1 MRALV
6 MGGTEFI
13 SLHLVQSLL
22 ARGHEV
28 AVFNRGRR
36 GERLPAGVE
45 TIAGDRKDHASLRE
59 RLGGHRVDGVFD
71 VTYAPTLGEDVTAL
85 LDALPGRPHAIFVS
99 TARVYDHALP
109 IPYSE
114 ETPRGFYWGDYARHK
129 IAGEDVLFD
138 RHRQHGQPVSIVRPT
153 HVMGPLNTRNNETF
167 FMDRL
172 WRGRP
177 VLIPGHGGWL
187 RQFGHVEDL
196 AEGMAAM
203 LGDPRAYGQAY
214 NVMGD
219 EIISQVGFV
228 ELIAE
233 VMGKPVTLRYVDP
246 ALLKAADKPGPVF
259 GQNLVY
265 DCHAVHTAHKLRMEL
280 GIRPRYTLA
289 SGLHHTWKWYQ
300 ASGLL
305 ERPID
310 FTFEDQLLAKLGA

>member
-1 MRALV
+1 

-13 SLHLVQSLL
+13 SRHLVESLL
-22 ARGHEV
+22 RRHHEV
-28 AVFNRGRR
+28 TVFNRGRR
-36 GERLPAGVE
+36 GGALPAGVRA
-45 TIAGDRKDHASLRE
+45 IVGDRKDHAALPGL
-59 RLGGHRVDGVFD
+59 LGGEAYDAVVD

-129 IAGEDVLFD
+129 IAGEDVLFE
-138 RHRQHGQPVSIVRPT
+138 RHRQRGQPVSIVRPT

-167 FMDRL
+167 FMDRI

-196 AEGMAAM
+196 AEAMAAM

-246 ALLKAADKPGPVF
+246 ALWKAADKPGPVF

-265 DCHAVHTAHKLRMEL
+265 DCHAVHTAHKVRMEL
-280 GIRPRYTLA
+280 GIRPRYTLHA
-289 SGLHHTWKWYQ
+289 GLAQTWEWYRAQ
-300 ASGLL
+300 GLT
-305 ERPID
+305 ERPVD
-310 FTFEDQLLAKLGA
+310 FTFEDRLLAKIGA